1 MTRQELEERQQ
12 WTLPQKIDHALAT
25 IDVFVSRLGL
35 DKVYLSFSGGKDST
49 VMLDLARHIYPDI
62 LAVFSNSG
70 NEYPDIIR
78 FVRETQARGANI
90 QIIRPKMTP
99 RQVWDKYGFP
109 LIGKEQAEKIHRIRV
124 NPDTKTARK
133 WKADTGYFKLAHRW
147 RYLINEPYNTSHLC
161 CKILKK
167 DPFHHF
173 EHETGRRPII
183 GVMAIDGYLSQAL

>member
-1 MTRQELEERQQ
+1 MTRKELEERQQ

-99 RQVWDKYGFP
+99 RQVWDMYGFP

-124 NPDTKTARK
+124 NPDSKTARK
-133 WKADTGYFKLAHRW
+133 WMAETGYFKLAHRW
-147 RYLINEPYNTSHLC
+147 RYLINEPYN
-161 CKILKK
+161 K
-167 DPFHHF
+167 DTQ
-173 EHETGRRPII
+173 ERP
-183 GVMAIDGYLSQAL
+183 LSSL